1 MVRHYECE
9 CLICRAKSTLIFH
22 EEPFPEVGQEF
33 LYHCPSCGKE
43 TYYTRSMNKKAI
55 AELHRKQQ
63 EEDMKRSIIL
73 KCDEYG
79 FQYRF
84 LYQSVIITTALADWC
99 FDYHQR
105 IPSEA
110 KNERGS
116 YMITLTLIIVIIML
130 LMWLGLSSLGVA
142 FSDGL
147 GWFLFLAAIAIVFIL
162 YGLVSGWF
170 KRR

>member
-99 FDYHQR
+99 FDYHQSKKTLYHESVFKLNR
-105 IPSEA
+105 ATGDYVKSHCQFRNKKMTVPEVIDYIATHEDWRA
-110 KNERGS
+110 KNPIG
-116 YMITLTLIIVIIML
+116 
-130 LMWLGLSSLGVA
+130 G
-142 FSDGL
+142 
-147 GWFLFLAAIAIVFIL
+147 
-162 YGLVSGWF
+162 
-170 KRR
+170 KK